1 MSWSPTTTPAH
12 NQLEIEV
19 LGPEG
24 IKAAARA
31 QRAAF
36 PDQET
41 IIDEMIVEGDLVA
54 VRARDRGTHT
64 GAPFAG
70 IEPRGNRFEITWI
83 DIFRVRDGK
92 LREAWLEINVATF
105 RNSSPGSR
113 RRGRVADSPPGDYRA
128 GSVDPLLAAQ
138 ALALLALVLATYR
151 YARLVRRRALAR
163 RQLRERE
170 ETGLR
175 GLVRVLGAD
184 QERKSLRQPEQREQG
199 Q

>member
-1 MSWSPTTTPAH
+1 MTGAENKRLVARFLDEVYNRGNLAVADELVTHDYTSH

-41 IIDEMIVEGDLVA
+41 IIDEIIAEGDLVA
-54 VRARDRGTHT
+54 VRARDRGTHS
-64 GAPFAG
+64 GAAFAG

-92 LREAWLEINVATF
+92 LREAWLEINVAEF
-105 RNSSPGSR
+105 
-113 RRGRVADSPPGDYRA
+113 
-128 GSVDPLLAAQ
+128 
-138 ALALLALVLATYR
+138 
-151 YARLVRRRALAR
+151 R
-163 RQLRERE
+163 RQLSGE
-170 ETGLR
+170 
-175 GLVRVLGAD
+175 
-184 QERKSLRQPEQREQG
+184 
-199 Q
+199 